1 MSLRS
6 VTGLLLVGLLLMA
19 GCSVG
24 PPPGPRPPSDEVNA
38 LIRLG
43 QERLAQARYLSAGD
57 AFRAALKQS
66 PRGELL
72 GLTLMGLARAD
83 AGAGEKQRAIEHL
96 DRLLQDAPMSSPVVE
111 AALTYAELQRDLG
124 MCPEAVA
131 RLRPLLANPPRPLLA
146 SEQNRA
152 LDLLVACLSATRQ
165 PQAALESLKEL
176 LKLAGDGDLG
186 YLMGPIAE
194 LAGRVDS
201 WALEPMLAQPMSE
214 QKRAALTLGLALAQ
228 FREGRSQEA
237 EATVMRLRG
246 WDAAAPL
253 ADRIAVLRR
262 EIEQA
267 RLVNTQAVG
276 VILPLSGQYATH
288 GRQVLAAVEL
298 GLGLFG
304 SRSGNPPVLYI
315 ADSKSDPREA
325 AAAVSRLVAQR
336 KVIAIIGPM
345 GAATSLAAARQAQ
358 HEQVPI
364 ITLSQVEGVTDAG
377 EFAFQNFFTP
387 DEQVQALLA
396 EFIDRR
402 GLNRLAILAPNTE
415 YGRGFADRFRQGV
428 EARGARVVE
437 EVTYQPDQTDFTVQ
451 IKKLAHL
458 PPGNYK
464 PGLPD
469 SPKAEINFQALFMPE
484 GPERVAMLAPNLA
497 YFDVI
502 NLWLLGTNLWH
513 SSRLWDLAGRYLQWA
528 AFPDAFNPDSSDP
541 DTSRFVSEFQQ
552 AMGRQPNVLDA
563 HGFDA
568 ARLVHHFLGGP
579 EPPRTRGEL
588 RQALSSVSGL
598 PGVCGLMTMGPDR
611 RVRKALTVFI
621 RRNRMFT
628 PLGDTVLPP
637 PEASGQGA
645 AERPEPTG
653 EVIIAPAA
661 TVVR

>member
-6 VTGLLLVGLLLMA
+6 VTGVLLVVILLLA
-19 GCSVG
+19 GCSAG
-24 PPPGPRPPSDEVNA
+24 PPPGPRPAGDGVDA

-43 QERLAQARYLSAGD
+43 QERLAQSRYLSAGD
-57 AFRAALKQS
+57 AFRAALKLS

-72 GLTLMGLARAD
+72 GLSLMGLARAD
-83 AGAGEKQRAIEHL
+83 AGAGEKQRALEHL
-96 DRLLQDAPMSSPVVE
+96 DRLLREAPLSSPVVE
-111 AALTYAELQRDLG
+111 AMLTYAELQKDLG
-124 MCPEAVA
+124 NCPEAVA
-131 RLRPLLANPPRPLLA
+131 RLRPLLASPPRPLLA
-146 SEQNRA
+146 AEQNRA
-152 LDLLVACLSATRQ
+152 LDLLVACLSASRQ

-176 LKLAGDGDLG
+176 LNLAGEGDLG
-186 YLMGPIAE
+186 HLMAPVAE

-201 WALEPMLAQPMSE
+201 WALEPMLAEPMSE

-228 FREGRSQEA
+228 FREGRAAEA
-237 EATVMRLRG
+237 ERTAMRLRG
-246 WDAAAPL
+246 WAAADPL
-253 ADRIAVLRR
+253 ADRMTALQR

-276 VILPLSGQYATH
+276 VILPLSGPYAAH

-315 ADSKSDPREA
+315 ADSKGDPREA

-364 ITLSQVEGVTDAG
+364 ITLSQVEGVTEAG
-377 EFAFQNFFTP
+377 EYVFQNFFTP
-387 DEQVQALLA
+387 DEQIQALLA
-396 EFIDRR
+396 EFVERR
-402 GLNRLAILAPNTE
+402 GIKSLAILAPETE
-415 YGRGFADRFRQGV
+415 YGRGFAAKFRAGV
-428 EARGARVVE
+428 EARGAMLVE
-437 EVTYQPDQTDFTVQ
+437 EVSYKPEQTDFTVQ

-469 SPKAEINFQALFMPE
+469 SPKPQINFQALFMPE

-513 SSRLWDLAGRYLQWA
+513 SDRLWDLAGRYLQWA
-528 AFPDAFNPDSSDP
+528 AFPDAFNPDSTDP

-568 ARLVHHFLGGP
+568 ARLVHHFLGGA

-588 RQALSSVSGL
+588 RQSLSTISGL

-621 RRNRMFT
+621 RRNRAFT
-628 PLGDTVLPP
+628 PVGDTVLPP
-637 PEASGQGA
+637 PEAQGQGA
-645 AERPEPTG
+645 AEQPAASG
-653 EVIIAPAA
+653 EEVIAPAA
-661 TVVR
+661 AVLR